1 MEAAKRVSPLHLLA
15 VTLELFL
22 VVACNAHDGASQDL
36 PPGCPPEAGVPP
48 ACTIPQGV
56 STTPSN
62 DGCYAVPV
70 LWAGEYGSRP
80 QPDGN
85 VLPAPGCVDLC
96 APGEYGMFC
105 AGSSQPPTA
114 CTVPEGGAGFGNGA
128 AEFCCPCAN

>member
-1 MEAAKRVSPLHLLA
+1 MATTLALLM
-15 VTLELFL
+15 LF
-22 VVACNAHDGASQDL
+22 ACNAHDTSSGQGL
-36 PPGCPPEAGVPP
+36 PPGCPPEAGAPP

-96 APGEYGMFC
+96 APDQYGMFC
-105 AGSSQPPTA
+105 AGSAQPPGA
-114 CTVPEGGAGFGNGA
+114 CNLPEGGGGFGNGPA
-128 AEFCCPCAN
+128 QLCCPCAN